1 MKNQSYD
8 THSACRLQQ
17 CHGSDNRLGRLLIIL
32 LCHVRLSLI
41 HISSILDGWMFKVT
55 HYVFWKMLQ
64 LSHEILYPRT
74 YLDLAVRQTGRV
86 HLALQVVVQ
95 ILVRVQNENGTRLVD
110 SAAARGKR
118 LLHPW
123 LLPLPGDWTEF
134 VDKAPTE
141 AELAGVRWFVKPG
154 SSHGAPT
161 WQQETARTMNLEAT
175 LRPLGRPKKTGATQK
190 QQECSGQASPI
201 RVASPFSVQPIDP
214 HALGSLLATPDH
226 VWTSVNVPPRGLE
239 PLS

>member
-1 MKNQSYD
+1 
-8 THSACRLQQ
+8 
-17 CHGSDNRLGRLLIIL
+17 
-32 LCHVRLSLI
+32 
-41 HISSILDGWMFKVT
+41 MFKVT
-55 HYVFWKMLQ
+55 HYALWKMLQ

-74 YLDLAVRQTGRV
+74 RLDLAVRQTGRV

-134 VDKAPTE
+134 VDEAPTE

-154 SSHGAPT
+154 SSYSAPT
-161 WQQETARTMNLEAT
+161 
-175 LRPLGRPKKTGATQK
+175 
-190 QQECSGQASPI
+190 
-201 RVASPFSVQPIDP
+201 
-214 HALGSLLATPDH
+214 
-226 VWTSVNVPPRGLE
+226 
-239 PLS
+239 